1 MVNPMV
7 IGYIGSA
14 AAIIGFGSNYVP
26 VKKYPVGNGL
36 SYAFILSIGG
46 LCVAFIAMMIHGTF
60 VFSPIGILGGSLW
73 AMANL
78 LIIPIIKLVGLGLG
92 VLLWSS
98 IGIVVGFFSGK
109 FGWLGLEK
117 QIVTHDWMNWLGF
130 VGIVI
135 SIFCFFFI
143 KPSLED
149 DVVDKFKN
157 KKGYIDPMDNEE
169 FPILRGS
176 LNSDGPIKFN
186 KYNNNNNNNNGGSDE
201 SESSTET
208 IFDKIPTKFK
218 KVAGISMSIICGV
231 LLGVNMIPMQLWKQ
245 NHPEASPFDIIFSQ
259 FAGVFLFNAFTF
271 MFYAM
276 IKKSPQIY
284 PKTVFP
290 SFVSGVMWGI
300 ANCGLMISTQ
310 NLGYTVGYPIS
321 CSGPMII
328 SSLWSV
334 FYFHEIKGTKN
345 LLILCGSFLF
355 LISGIILLAFSS
367 F

>member
-1 MVNPMV
+1 MVNPMI

-36 SYAFILSIGG
+36 SYAFVLSIGG

-60 VFSPIGILGGSLW
+60 VFSPVGILGGSLW

-109 FGWLGLEK
+109 FGWLGLDK
-117 QIVTHDWMNWLGF
+117 QIVTHDWMNWVGF

-149 DVVDKFKN
+149 DDGPLPS
-157 KKGYIDPMDNEE
+157 KKRRGYVDPMENEE

-176 LNSDGPIKFN
+176 VNGDDPILIN
-186 KYNNNNNNNNGGSDE
+186 RYRDVNTE
-201 SESSTET
+201 STET

-218 KVAGISMSIICGV
+218 TITGISMSIACGV

-245 NHPEASPFDIIFSQ
+245 GHPEASPFDIIFSQ
-259 FAGVFLFNAFTF
+259 FAGVFLFNAFIF

-276 IKKSPQIY
+276 VKRSPQIY
-284 PKTVFP
+284 PKTIFP

-300 ANCGLMISTQ
+300 ANCGLMVSTQ

-334 FYFHEIKGTKN
+334 FYFHEIKGIKN
-345 LLILCGSFLF
+345 LLILCVSFLF

>member
-36 SYAFILSIGG
+36 SYAFVLSIGG

-109 FGWLGLEK
+109 FGWLGLDK

-149 DVVDKFKN
+149 DKDYGINNKQHKN
-157 KKGYIDPMDNEE
+157 KRGYIDPMENEE

-176 LNSDGPIKFN
+176 VNGDGPIVIN
-186 KYNNNNNNNNGGSDE
+186 KYNIDNSD
-201 SESSTET
+201 STET

-218 KVAGISMSIICGV
+218 TVAGISMSIICGV

-276 IKKSPQIY
+276 IKRTPQIY
-284 PKTVFP
+284 PKTIFP
-290 SFVSGVMWGI
+290 SFISGVMWGI
-300 ANCGLMISTQ
+300 ANCGLMVSTQ

-334 FYFHEIKGTKN
+334 FYFREIKGTKN

>member
-1 MVNPMV
+1 MVNPMI

-36 SYAFILSIGG
+36 SYAFVLSIGG

-60 VFSPIGILGGSLW
+60 VFSPVGILGGSLW

-78 LIIPIIKLVGLGLG
+78 LIIPIIKLIGLGLG

-98 IGIVVGFFSGK
+98 IGIVIGFFSGK
-109 FGWLGLEK
+109 FGWLGLDK
-117 QIVTHDWMNWLGF
+117 QIVTHDWMNWTGF
-130 VGIVI
+130 AGIVI

-149 DVVDKFKN
+149 DKPKIDISN
-157 KKGYIDPMDNEE
+157 SGKGYFPEIEENEE

-176 LNSDGPIKFN
+176 LNGDNPIIINRFKD
-186 KYNNNNNNNNGGSDE
+186 SQE
-201 SESSTET
+201 STET

-218 KVAGISMSIICGV
+218 TISGISMSIICGI

-245 NHPEASPFDIIFSQ
+245 SHPEASPFDIIFSQ
-259 FAGVFLFNAFTF
+259 FAGVFLFNAFIF
-271 MFYAM
+271 MLYAM

-284 PKTVFP
+284 PKTIFP

-300 ANCGLMISTQ
+300 ANCGLMVSTQ

-334 FYFHEIKGTKN
+334 FYFHEIKGIKN